1 MVLEDAEE
9 DAEEETLPS
18 NRDVVPLPDIEPPPP
33 LQPPHDQSAPLPD
46 PDNRVI
52 PVTMQRPLAEDRYMT
67 EFNVIQAACF
77 RCNTCNKVVGGAADA
92 KAQVYYTC
100 QYCTKNPVNL
110 QESLPLLQ
118 TARALATKYH

>member
-1 MVLEDAEE
+1 MIIDEDLMVRII
-9 DAEEETLPS
+9 S
-18 NRDVVPLPDIEPPPP
+18 
-33 LQPPHDQSAPLPD
+33 
-46 PDNRVI
+46 
-52 PVTMQRPLAEDRYMT
+52 MKKK
-67 EFNVIQAACF
+67 
-77 RCNTCNKVVGGAADA
+77 NTCNKVVGGAADA